1 MATQDSLQHASST
14 DAQDPAGS
22 GARWAWLASAAML
35 GGAAALALVPRAV
48 HAAGPAVAELAR
60 MGVTWPL
67 LAGFGVVIAAVATTA
82 RRAPTS
88 AAMQPVPEPESKASL
103 AQDPLARDIA
113 GELARVRG
121 GLHDLRVEFVYVK
134 DALSRL
140 QQTASQADAESDHD
154 AEAAIFRLAASLDQ
168 LGGRI
173 EHELSTQRTWL
184 SGAMEELTKSA
195 TQASSALPAFA
206 DPYLQGF
213 EGSAHEIH
221 PAEGFV
227 AHDDDLHV
235 EVALESDA
243 SWLNGLGVLDEIE
256 EPRAPLAHGKTSP
269 SSRPTTGESLLGDFG
284 RMHSA
289 PDGIGLKMAQ
299 LRELLS
305 DPAVQRAL
313 ESQAR

>member
-1 MATQDSLQHASST
+1 
-14 DAQDPAGS
+14 
-22 GARWAWLASAAML
+22 ML

-48 HAAGPAVAELAR
+48 HATGPAVAELAR
-60 MGVTWPL
+60 LGVTWPL

-82 RRAPTS
+82 RRTATS
-88 AAMQPVPEPESKASL
+88 APIQPVSEPESTTSL

-121 GLHDLRVEFVYVK
+121 SLHDLRVEFVYVK

-184 SGAMEELTKSA
+184 AGALEELAKPTA
-195 TQASSALPAFA
+195 HASSPLPAFA

-221 PAEGFV
+221 LAEGFV

-235 EVALESDA
+235 EVALESEVT
-243 SWLNGLGVLDEIE
+243 WLSGLGVLDEIE
-256 EPRAPLAHGKTSP
+256 EPRAPFAHGKTSP
-269 SSRPTTGESLLGDFG
+269 SSRPATGESLLGDFG
-284 RMHSA
+284 QPQSA
-289 PDGIGLKMAQ
+289 QPGIGLKMAQ

-313 ESQAR
+313 ESQAH